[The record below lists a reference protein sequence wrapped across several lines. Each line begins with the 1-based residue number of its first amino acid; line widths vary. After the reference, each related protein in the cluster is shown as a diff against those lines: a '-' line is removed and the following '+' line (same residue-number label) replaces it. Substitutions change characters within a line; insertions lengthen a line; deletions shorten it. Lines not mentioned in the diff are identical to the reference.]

1 MCDQGAF
8 GAKWL
13 VGARRCNIF
22 LVGKYQSSDFKF
34 NPKNSYKSNSIN
46 KIIKNL
52 KKERMKVQGY
62 KKFQQISK
70 TKKKRGKQGPKT
82 ARRHSF
88 LRDDLRESRC

>member
-46 KIIKNL
+46 KIIKNMR
-52 KKERMKVQGY
+52 KEKMKVQGY
-62 KKFQQISK
+62 KTFQQISK
-70 TKKKRGKQGPKT
+70 TKKKRSTRSKNST
-82 ARRHSF
+82 SSLLFER
-88 LRDDLRESRC
+88 